1 MKIIFKYFVLIAIC
15 AGVAS
20 CKKDNF
26 KAPESKLSGRL
37 VYKGDPIGVEQF
49 QVPFELF
56 QYGFGK
62 VGGINS
68 SFAQDG
74 SYSALLFDG
83 EYKFDIPNGQGPF
96 IWKQLPSG
104 NPDSISISMKGS
116 KTLDLEVTPYYMIR
130 TPQLSAAAGKVTGT
144 LKIEKVITGAN
155 SKNIDRVRIYI
166 NKTQFV
172 SGGDFNIAQS
182 EISGSSITDM
192 NNVSLSVNIPS
203 ISPTQNYV
211 FARIGIKID
220 GVEDMIFS
228 PIQKL
233 TF

>member
-1 MKIIFKYFVLIAIC
+1 MKIIFKYLLFIAIC

-37 VYKGDPIGVEQF
+37 VYNGDPIGVEQF

-74 SYSALLFDG
+74 TYSALLFDG
-83 EYKFDIPNGQGPF
+83 EYKLTIPNGQGPF
-96 IWKQLPSG
+96 KWRQLDSG
-104 NPDSISISMKGS
+104 NPDSIAISLKGS
-116 KTLDLEVTPYYMIR
+116 KTLDLDVIPYYMIR
-130 TPQLSAAAGKVTGT
+130 TPQLSATAGKVTGT
-144 LKIEKVITGAN
+144 LKIEKVVTDATA
-155 SKNIDRVRIYI
+155 KNIERVRIYI

-172 SGGDFNIAQS
+172 SGGDYNIAQS
-182 EISGSSITDM
+182 EIDGASITDM
-192 NNVSLSVNIPS
+192 NNVSLSVNIPT

>member
-1 MKIIFKYFVLIAIC
+1 MKIIFQYFVLIAIC
-15 AGVAS
+15 ASVAS

-62 VGGINS
+62 VGSINS

-83 EYKFDIPNGQGPF
+83 EYKLDIPNGQGPF
-96 IWKQLPSG
+96 KWKQLASG
-104 NPDSISISMKGS
+104 NPDSISISMRGN
-116 KTLDLEVTPYYMIR
+116 KTLDLEVIPYYMIR
-130 TPQLSAAAGKVTGT
+130 TPQLTVAAGKVTGT
-144 LKIEKVITGAN
+144 LKIEKVITDAAG
-155 SKNIDRVRIYI
+155 KNIDRVRIYI

-182 EISGSSITDM
+182 DISGASITDM
-192 NNVSLSVNIPS
+192 NNVSLSVNVPS

-228 PIQKL
+228 PVQKL
-233 TF
+233 SF

>member
-1 MKIIFKYFVLIAIC
+1 MKRIVQYILLMTIC
-15 AGVAS
+15 ISIAS

-49 QVPFELF
+49 QVPYELF

-68 SFAQDG
+68 TFAQDG

-83 EYKFDIPNGQGPF
+83 EYKLDIPNGQGPF

-104 NPDSISISMKGS
+104 NPDTISISLKGS
-116 KTLDLEVTPYYMIR
+116 KTLDLEVIPYYMIR
-130 TPQLSAAAGKVTGT
+130 TPQLSAASGKVTGT
-144 LKIEKVITGAN
+144 LKIEKVITDATAR
-155 SKNIDRVRIYI
+155 NIEKVRIYI

-172 SGGDFNIAQS
+172 AGGDYNIAQS
-182 EISGSSITDM
+182 EIDGAGITDM
-192 NNVSLSVNIPS
+192 NNVSLSVNIPA

>member
-1 MKIIFKYFVLIAIC
+1 MTIC
-15 AGVAS
+15 ASIAS

-49 QVPFELF
+49 QVPYELF

-68 SFAQDG
+68 TFAQDG

-83 EYKFDIPNGQGPF
+83 EYKLDIPNGQGPF
-96 IWKQLPSG
+96 MWKQLPSG
-104 NPDSISISMKGS
+104 NPDSISISLKGS
-116 KTLDLEVTPYYMIR
+116 KTLDLEVIPYYMIR
-130 TPQLSAAAGKVTGT
+130 TPQLSAAGGKVTGT
-144 LKIEKVITGAN
+144 LKIEKVITDATG
-155 SKNIDRVRIYI
+155 KKIERVRIYI

-182 EISGSSITDM
+182 EIDGAGITDM
-192 NNVSLSVNIPS
+192 NNVSLSVNIPT

>member
-1 MKIIFKYFVLIAIC
+1 MKRFVLYIFLIAIC
-15 AGVAS
+15 TGIAS

-49 QVPFELF
+49 QVPYELF

-74 SYSALLFDG
+74 TYSALLFDG
-83 EYKFDIPNGQGPF
+83 EYKLDIPNGQGPF
-96 IWKQLPSG
+96 IWKQLASG
-104 NPDSISISMKGS
+104 NPDSISISLKGS
-116 KTLDLEVTPYYMIR
+116 QTLDLEVLPYYMIR
-130 TPQLSAAAGKVTGT
+130 TPQLAAAGGKVTGT
-144 LKIEKVITGAN
+144 LKIEKVITDAAA
-155 SKNIDRVRIYI
+155 KNIEKVRIYI

-172 SGGDFNIAQS
+172 SGGDYNIAQT
-182 EISGSSITDM
+182 EIDGASITDF
-192 NNVSLSVNIPS
+192 NNVSLGVNIPT

-228 PIQKL
+228 PVQKIS
-233 TF
+233 F